1 MGQGS
6 SSSAAISAK
15 TNKLRSD
22 LSTLKTT
29 VSGLQTKVTNFNAKS
44 IDYTELSGQIV
55 NNENITKI
63 IEGIIK
69 SPDKLASALVP
80 TMIKNTSFVESINQN
95 FMSNGA
101 FAESVAKVITSNPT
115 YKSTLKGDKG
125 EPGNLG
131 NLTSIKSNLFGS
143 TLSGAKY
150 PATLWCA
157 DDEYCQLP
165 PGNKGIEVGLGGTIR
180 SKLGNLNMEGPEDF
194 YVLNRNGM
202 TIGTERGG
210 NGTLRVQ
217 GDASFGNALRVQGDA
232 IFGNELTAG
241 RIVANQKE
249 NPGGDFS
256 SLFLK
261 GDNGGDGVLFK
272 NGKNKGNDGNP
283 GTLTLRNDAGD
294 LNLTAKGGN
303 INFLTP
309 GTNVINAGNGN
320 RLCWGDICIA
330 RNGDAMQFVRP
341 NGALLR
347 NM

>member
-143 TLSGAKY
+143 TLSGGKY

-157 DDEYCQLP
+157 DDELCQLP
-165 PGNKGIEVGLGGTIR
+165 KGNKGIDWGYGASKIIDDGNLKIISDDNIGFQIGDYQNVNLYRDNLLIKESVAIQFGDGFEKEVNAGQISYGRHDGGASLNIVGAGKKGHGRKVRIWDELIVGGRDILGEIDSLIGHKNDILNALQNQVIRKDRTYGIR
-180 SKLGNLNMEGPEDF
+180 SS
-194 YVLNRNGM
+194 
-202 TIGTERGG
+202 RGG
-210 NGTLRVQ
+210 FLSDQDGWKPAPKK
-217 GDASFGNALRVQGDA
+217 ASDW
-232 IFGNELTAG
+232 E
-241 RIVANQKE
+241 
-249 NPGGDFS
+249 
-256 SLFLK
+256 
-261 GDNGGDGVLFK
+261 
-272 NGKNKGNDGNP
+272 
-283 GTLTLRNDAGD
+283 
-294 LNLTAKGGN
+294 
-303 INFLTP
+303 
-309 GTNVINAGNGN
+309 
-320 RLCWGDICIA
+320 
-330 RNGDAMQFVRP
+330 AMTFHQI
-341 NGALLR
+341 
-347 NM
+347 

>member
-6 SSSAAISAK
+6 SSSSAISAK
-15 TNKLRSD
+15 TKKLSSD

-44 IDYTELSGQIV
+44 IDYTVLSGQIV

-95 FMSNGA
+95 FLKNGD

-125 EPGNLG
+125 EPGSLG

-180 SKLGNLNMEGPEDF
+180 SKLGNLNMEGPEEF

-202 TIGTERGG
+202 SIGRERGG

-217 GDASFGNALRVQGDA
+217 GDASFG
-232 IFGNELTAG
+232 G
-241 RIVANQKE
+241 RINANQNQ

-256 SLFLK
+256 SVFLK
-261 GDNGGDGVLFK
+261 GDNGGDGILFK

-303 INFLTP
+303 INLITDGKIFAGGRDILAELDQVIRKDRTYGIRSGRGGFLSDQT
-309 GTNVINAGNGN
+309 GWKNHVDTWE
-320 RLCWGDICIA
+320 RMTFEQL
-330 RNGDAMQFVRP
+330 
-341 NGALLR
+341 
-347 NM
+347 